1 MHSLT
6 SIPPATRSATSFGSR
21 NEADLAFPSGKGPPA
36 SAMHQAKHSRFFC
49 SSNRTPP
56 STARMSASGW
66 LGRSEATRF
75 RAPAS
80 VSASEKGWSDT
91 PEGAATPSALANS
104 PVGKTLSI
112 ARCAASTFT
121 GFRDATTHCLSGP
134 AMRSGPPALRRPLH
148 HQGAQRENGG
158 GNPGGEWEHGF
169 SLRKMDKKNA
179 APLVSPPARPRAFQD
194 PCCRVRAFSMRGLS
208 CFFSARTFSML
219 KMNGM

>member
-1 MHSLT
+1 
-6 SIPPATRSATSFGSR
+6 
-21 NEADLAFPSGKGPPA
+21 
-36 SAMHQAKHSRFFC
+36 MHQAKHSRFFC

-148 HQGAQRENGG
+148 QGARSGKMAAGTREETGSTG
-158 GNPGGEWEHGF
+158 
-169 SLRKMDKKNA
+169 SLCVRWIKKM
-179 APLVSPPARPRAFQD
+179 PSPP
-194 PCCRVRAFSMRGLS
+194 
-208 CFFSARTFSML
+208 
-219 KMNGM
+219 